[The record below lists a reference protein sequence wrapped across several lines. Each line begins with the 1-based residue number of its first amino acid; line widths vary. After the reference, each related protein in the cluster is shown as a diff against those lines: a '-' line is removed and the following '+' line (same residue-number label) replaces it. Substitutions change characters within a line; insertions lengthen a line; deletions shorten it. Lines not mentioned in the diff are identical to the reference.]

1 MDRHVFLAA
10 LPWLHAVVDA
20 ALPAASASAA
30 ASAAGGAAP
39 ASASSAEEQA
49 QQEEELLAALG
60 YEFKADRLFSG
71 LCCLHLLP
79 LPGGAV
85 VTPASLFL
93 FFDGGEADTAPAD
106 PAQLRLHLWVITHL
120 LHRATSLC
128 GVLDGRPFQID
139 HTQCEMLQTFGHGE
153 VNGRPTPAFIRMSFG
168 ALALQ
173 LWYPDSGASASEA
186 DAATRG
192 ATAAADEAQHSTEA
206 TPAMGGGSSAGSEGE
221 DAQRLEEVGRLLTE
235 AVANKPFAPRRP
247 PPEAAT
253 SPTAAGAGACDAS
266 RALHARLLAAERQR
280 TALLQ
285 ALQSMVAAQPGAAAG
300 AVDGAEVGAT
310 EAERLRAV
318 SDAIAKLSDTRLS
331 PAEVA
336 AGLAE
341 LEQRDQLREA
351 DSASPPEWAGEEDT
365 HADASLW
372 RREEESRMLLEMSQ
386 GEEGEDR

>member
-1 MDRHVFLAA
+1 LGVF
-10 LPWLHAVVDA
+10 VVA
-20 ALPAASASAA
+20 
-30 ASAAGGAAP
+30 
-39 ASASSAEEQA
+39 
-49 QQEEELLAALG
+49 
-60 YEFKADRLFSG
+60 
-71 LCCLHLLP
+71 
-79 LPGGAV
+79 
-85 VTPASLFL
+85 
-93 FFDGGEADTAPAD
+93 
-106 PAQLRLHLWVITHL
+106 
-120 LHRATSLC
+120 
-128 GVLDGRPFQID
+128 
-139 HTQCEMLQTFGHGE
+139 
-153 VNGRPTPAFIRMSFG
+153 SFG
-168 ALALQ
+168 ARPPDLFHQNDLVETSFHLRLVEQVNTWEGALDFLTSELLPQLYNPKLLPGSGYPLQ
-173 LWYPDSGASASEA
+173 LVTGYQIRQVRVSSEQRHH
-186 DAATRG
+186 DVLW
-192 ATAAADEAQHSTEA
+192 ST
-206 TPAMGGGSSAGSEGE
+206 P
-221 DAQRLEEVGRLLTE
+221 
-235 AVANKPFAPRRP
+235 
-247 PPEAAT
+247 
-253 SPTAAGAGACDAS
+253 GACDAS

-386 GEEGEDR
+386 GEEGGG